1 MLRNRQLTIPP
12 SVSGQAKRRQRN
24 KENMSKLTWENIQK
38 QSDEIL
44 SDGMFLLKSRP
55 VIALSDVTEKGFG
68 NYLISLDKKPF
79 YIGEAKELSKR
90 IKQQSKPTTSTFYK
104 NYQKA
109 VKTNQILRP
118 IEIDKFKIQII
129 STNIGRKEIEE
140 FGIVNLPTR
149 LNSFQHG
156 KRKRFEIK
164 NQNGL
169 WEQVQ
174 SEFTDILKQGE
185 TKLFK
190 STFKPWFELTAISNA
205 GLYLVKDKSDKLIY
219 IGESSDVGER
229 IVTHSGRT
237 YFSAL
242 RRHIGTEILGYQL
255 KEINKKKRYFSD
267 LEDKKVTDFLRTCQ
281 AIVFLVNFGRYELEE
296 YLIKKHRPLLNRK
309 DNKDE

>member
-1 MLRNRQLTIPP
+1 
-12 SVSGQAKRRQRN
+12 
-24 KENMSKLTWENIQK
+24 MSKLTWENIQK

-44 SDGMFLLKSRP
+44 SDGMFLLESRP
-55 VIALSDVTEKGFG
+55 IIDFSAVTETGFG

-79 YIGEAKELSKR
+79 YIGEAKEISKR
-90 IKQQSKPTTSTFYK
+90 IKQQSNPKTSTFFK

-109 VKTNQILRP
+109 TKTNQLLRP
-118 IEIDKFKIQII
+118 IDIDKFKIQII

-149 LNSFQHG
+149 LNSFQLD

-164 NQNGL
+164 NQNGF

-174 SEFTDILKQGE
+174 SEFSDIFKQGE
-185 TKLFK
+185 TKLLNK
-190 STFKPWFELTAISNA
+190 TFKPWFEMTTISNA
-205 GLYLVKDKSDKLIY
+205 GIYLVKDKSDKLIY
-219 IGESSDVGER
+219 IGESSNVGER
-229 IVTHSGRT
+229 IKTHSGQT

-242 RRHIGTEILGYQL
+242 RRHIGTEILGYEL
-255 KEINKKKRYFSD
+255 KDKENNNKKRYFNK
-267 LEDKKVTDFLRTCQ
+267 LEDKKVTEFLGSCQ
-281 AIVFLVNFGRYELEE
+281 ATVFPVNFGRYELEE